1 MTASR
6 SIVDAQ
12 PRKEPNKTWEETWAM
27 GHYMVVI
34 GVDDRSVY
42 LEDPD
47 LLGMRPVMDRD
58 EFVQAWHNYE
68 GKIAFGSRCLHQVRG
83 TRRAPVLYNPGCDAD
98 VCVGG
103 KGPYDGSRRRAKG
116 STTTSRTDLNRASTP
131 RSPI

>member
-1 MTASR
+1 VTASR

-47 LLGMRPVMDRD
+47 LIRMRPVMDRD

-68 GKIAFGSRCLHQVRG
+68 GKIAFGSRCLHQGRG

-98 VCVGG
+98 VCAGGPKDLMMVVGAG
-103 KGPYDGSRRRAKG
+103 QRVLRRHPGR
-116 STTTSRTDLNRASTP
+116 
-131 RSPI
+131 I

>member
-1 MTASR
+1 VTASR

-47 LLGMRPVMDRD
+47 LIRMRPVMDRD
-58 EFVQAWHNYE
+58 EFVQVWHDY
-68 GKIAFGSRCLHQVRG
+68 
-83 TRRAPVLYNPGCDAD
+83 
-98 VCVGG
+98 
-103 KGPYDGSRRRAKG
+103 
-116 STTTSRTDLNRASTP
+116 
-131 RSPI
+131 